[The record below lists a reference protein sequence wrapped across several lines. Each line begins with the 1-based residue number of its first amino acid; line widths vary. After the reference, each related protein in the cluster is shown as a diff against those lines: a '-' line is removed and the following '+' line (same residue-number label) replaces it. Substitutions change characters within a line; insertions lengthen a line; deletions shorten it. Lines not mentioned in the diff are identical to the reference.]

1 MESVGEYEYHTK
13 DLIGQGAFAM
23 VYKGRNKKVSGIE
36 RLPKYSTLDSTDFVA
51 AESSLNRRS

>member
-36 RLPKYSTLDSTDFVA
+36 RRPEQHVGQYWLYCCRTQP
-51 AESSLNRRS
+51 